1 MPSRMKLLSAT
12 ALGVALALNAVP
24 ATAAQ
29 PDVVRGLQWQFAA
42 LDLASVHQRADG
54 GGVVV
59 AVLDS
64 GVDAT
69 HPDLVGQILA
79 GPDAQAT
86 TDVDGR
92 GTELAGL
99 IAGRGHVA
107 QVVGEPL
114 APVSPTALPSSSPSP
129 SPSASPQVPGLAPS
143 LTPVPPADDRPAG
156 VRGVAPGAKILP
168 VAFAPAAGAGGEP
181 DKLADAIDYAVSRD
195 VKIICIGRGVAPS
208 SRLQAS
214 VDAAIARGVLIIAAD
229 SAKPGKPFTPWPVS
243 YPGVLGAIAAD
254 RTGAVPVL
262 PVSGQTTGITVP
274 GVDLISTD
282 VGGGYHI
289 DEGGASAAAVLA
301 GAAAVIWSAYPRS
314 TAAQVVQRMRTTAL
328 DRGADGPDS
337 RYGAGALNLNAALS
351 LVLPEPSVSPSPVP
365 APSLLPSSSPSA
377 SPKPVA
383 LADSGDWRRWL
394 VVLPLLGFLVALG
407 LWARR
412 SGARS

>member
-1 MPSRMKLLSAT
+1 MKLLSAT

-24 ATAAQ
+24 AAAAE

-42 LDLASVHQRADG
+42 LDLPSVHQRADG
-54 GGVVV
+54 SGIVV

-69 HPDLVGQILA
+69 HPDLVGQVLA

-99 IAGRGHVA
+99 IAGRGHVV
-107 QVVGEPL
+107 QIIGEPL
-114 APVSPTALPSSSPSP
+114 APASPTPSSSPSP
-129 SPSASPQVPGLAPS
+129 TPSASAQAPGLAPS
-143 LTPVPPADDRPAG
+143 PATVPPADDRPAG

-168 VAFAPAAGAGGEP
+168 VAFAPAAGATGEP
-181 DKLADAIDYAVSRD
+181 DRLADAIDYAVSRD

-214 VDAAIARGVLIIAAD
+214 VDAAVARGVLIIAAD
-229 SAKPGKPFTPWPVS
+229 SAKTGRPFTPWPVS

-351 LVLPEPSVSPSPVP
+351 LVLPEPSVTPSPAL
-365 APSLLPSSSPSA
+365 APSLAPSPSPSA
-377 SPKPVA
+377 SPRPVA

-394 VVLPLLGFLVALG
+394 VVLPLLGFLAALG
-407 LWARR
+407 LWSHRTARR
-412 SGARS
+412 TSRP

>member
-1 MPSRMKLLSAT
+1 MKLLSA
-12 ALGVALALNAVP
+12 AVLGVALVLNAVP
-24 ATAAQ
+24 AAAAE
-29 PDVVRGLQWQFAA
+29 PDVVRGLQWQLAA
-42 LDLASVHQRADG
+42 LDLPTVHQRADG
-54 GGVVV
+54 SGIVV

-69 HPDLVGQILA
+69 HPDLAGQVLA
-79 GPDAQAT
+79 GPDALAT

-99 IAGRGHVA
+99 IAGRGHA
-107 QVVGEPL
+107 VVTGEPL
-114 APVSPTALPSSSPSP
+114 VPASPSASPLP
-129 SPSASPQVPGLAPS
+129 SPSASAAAPGLAPS
-143 LTPVPPADDRPAG
+143 LAPVPPADDRPSG

-168 VAFAPAAGAGGEP
+168 VAFAPAAGSAGEP
-181 DKLADAIDYAVSRD
+181 DKLADAIDYAVGRD

-214 VDAAIARGVLIIAAD
+214 VDAAIARGVLIVVAD
-229 SAKPGKPFTPWPVS
+229 SAKAGRPFTPWPVS

-254 RTGAVPVL
+254 RTGSVPVP

-314 TAAQVVQRMRTTAL
+314 TAAQVVQRMRMTAL

-337 RYGAGALNLNAALS
+337 RYGTGALNLTAALA
-351 LVLPEPSVSPSPVP
+351 VTLPEPSVSPSPAL
-365 APSLLPSSSPSA
+365 APSLAPSPAASS

-394 VVLPLLGFLVALG
+394 VILPLLGFLAALA
-407 LWARR
+407 LWAHRSTRR
-412 SGARS
+412 TRTS